1 MTRDDV
7 MDEFLRALDE
17 GDVDA
22 AEHWQGVLDEMDGLN
37 G

>member
-1 MTRDDV
+1 MTRDEV

-22 AEHWQGVLDEMDGLN
+22 AEHWQGVLDWMDGL
-37 G
+37 